1 MGSQQRRTQIVVGER
16 PGVLVKDVADEAH
29 RVLRKRGEDVVIASH
44 GIDNVAE
51 VELPFRQP
59 KPRDRVLGPETGK
72 LHQRLLIGRLDG
84 ARRRRRLLFNILHE
98 EEAGSPVLR
107 IGQRGG

>member
-1 MGSQQRRTQIVVGER
+1 MGSQQRCTQIVVGER

-29 RVLRKRGEDVVIASH
+29 SILRKRGEDVVIASH

-59 KPRDRVLGPETGK
+59 KPRDRILGPETGK
-72 LHQRLLIGRLDG
+72 LHQRLLIGRLAG
-84 ARRRRRLLFNILHE
+84 APGCCSISSMKRK
-98 EEAGSPVLR
+98 
-107 IGQRGG
+107 RGHQC